1 MAITAKDVAA
11 LRERTG
17 VGMMECKKALE
28 ETSGDMEAAVEL
40 LRKRLKG
47 KMDERSGRAA
57 GEGAIA
63 IATSGSAGAMIELR
77 SETDFT
83 ARNEIFLAAAQ
94 RVAELALEG
103 PDGEVKPS
111 APMQAIIDE
120 VRMKTKENVSLAR
133 GIKVSGGVVAG
144 YQHHN
149 RQLGALVQGE
159 GALPAELMAGLCQHV
174 TAAVPTPVAV
184 DESGLPA
191 DQHAKQREL
200 AVEEA
205 EASGKP
211 REIAEKMAIGKVKKW
226 VDEHTL
232 LGQIYLREL
241 DKKKPVRDYVPK
253 GAKLTRFVRFS
264 VGGS

>member
-28 ETSGDMEAAVEL
+28 ETSGDMEAAVDL

-47 KMDERSGRAA
+47 KMDERAGRPA

-63 IATSGSAGAMIELR
+63 IATRGADAVMIELR

-83 ARNEIFLAAAQ
+83 ARNDIFLSAAQ
-94 RVAELALEG
+94 RVAELALQG
-103 PDGEVKPS
+103 PAGEVKTTP
-111 APMQAIIDE
+111 PMQAIIDD
-120 VRMKTKENVSLAR
+120 VRIKTKENVSLAR
-133 GIKVSGGVVAG
+133 GVKLSGGVVAG

-149 RQLGALVQGE
+149 RQLGTLVQGE
-159 GALPAELMAGLCQHV
+159 GPLPADLMNGLCQHV
-174 TAAVPTPVAV
+174 TAAAPTPIAI

-191 DQHAKQREL
+191 DQLAKQRAI

-205 EASGKP
+205 QASGKP
-211 REIAEKMAIGKVKKW
+211 REIAEKMAVGKVKKW
-226 VDEHTL
+226 VDEHSL

-241 DKKKPVRDYVPK
+241 DKKKPIRDYVPK
-253 GAKLTRFVRFS
+253 GAKLTHFVRYT